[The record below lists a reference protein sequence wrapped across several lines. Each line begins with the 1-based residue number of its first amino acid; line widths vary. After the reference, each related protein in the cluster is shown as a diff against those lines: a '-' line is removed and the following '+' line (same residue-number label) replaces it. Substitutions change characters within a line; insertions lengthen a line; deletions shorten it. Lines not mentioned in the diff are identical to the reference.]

1 MSECEVKGNWS
12 KIIYHD
18 LDTKCRSR
26 AFCKNAQPILIERLK
41 HFRNF
46 IVNFIVFKNCY
57 KQCLNSGR
65 ASWQNRGGHNRWDN
79 RTGANNW
86 GNNRNKFQNR
96 NNYGRNNYWRR
107 NRYGNDGRCYTLSPL
122 NRYFTFYRNQI
133 APLERHTRARHAPPN
148 EETKFFAT
156 RTRPEM
162 GCGRFCGSNTPL

>member
-1 MSECEVKGNWS
+1 MTWTQDVGQERFAKMRNRFWLNGWNTFE
-12 KIIYHD
+12 
-18 LDTKCRSR
+18 
-26 AFCKNAQPILIERLK
+26 ILLWILLCL
-41 HFRNF
+41 N
-46 IVNFIVFKNCY
+46 NCY

-122 NRYFTFYRNQI
+122 NRYFTFHRNQI